1 MTTNSL
7 SERNF
12 PRVKTMPMKK
22 LRGNI
27 ICPNSGSRKR
37 IIQNTTSG
45 FISPLAAWSRYCI
58 DLDETIIKRKIT
70 LTEAVY
76 EKIVFKK

>member
-1 MTTNSL
+1 
-7 SERNF
+7 
-12 PRVKTMPMKK
+12 MPIKK

-27 ICPNSGSRKR
+27 ICPNSGNLKR
-37 IIQNTTSG
+37 MIQNTTSG
-45 FISPLAAWSRYCI
+45 FISPLAAWSKYCI

-76 EKIVFKK
+76 EKIVFRK